1 MSLALIFSHTF
12 CTLKSMKKEKTVKA
26 KNIYKTIHNGSLRYV
41 VQIDR
46 KGRRL
51 RRFFTSESLARKF
64 LKEYK
69 DSQEKGLSDF
79 AELSHEQLTDIRTAL
94 KALPEGYTLT
104 NCVEIV
110 SKKYVST
117 RKLKDCLDDFITLKE
132 NANLSEV
139 QLRHVKTRIESLRNL
154 KSFDDITADKLFEH
168 LGKIKNRYGKNLAPK
183 TRRHYLSDWR
193 EFFNWC
199 ETRGYIKETPFKQVH
214 TSDMPK
220 LEDGNPEAA
229 SVEAVKEFFAEA
241 EVVCPQFVSIFA
253 LTAFGG
259 WRNAEAARL
268 RPKNFDFERKTISL
282 SKDLTKTGEN
292 YGNLM
297 PKDKGQANYP
307 DALWEWLE
315 KYPPADKW
323 AEYDKYWYSKIK
335 ASKNIPHNGLRHS
348 FATYHMSLHQDSE
361 LTKNLMHHHLNS
373 NELWKHYMAGFV
385 KPDIAEEYFEI
396 KPTQI

>member
-1 MSLALIFSHTF
+1 
-12 CTLKSMKKEKTVKA
+12 MKKEKTVKA

-79 AELSHEQLTDIRTAL
+79 AELSHEQLTDIRAAL
-94 KALPEGYTLT
+94 KALPEGYTLV

-168 LGKIKNRYGKNLAPK
+168 LGKLK
-183 TRRHYLSDWR
+183 TAMEKTWLLKPA
-193 EFFNWC
+193 
-199 ETRGYIKETPFKQVH
+199 G
-214 TSDMPK
+214 
-220 LEDGNPEAA
+220 
-229 SVEAVKEFFAEA
+229 
-241 EVVCPQFVSIFA
+241 
-253 LTAFGG
+253 
-259 WRNAEAARL
+259 
-268 RPKNFDFERKTISL
+268 TISL
-282 SKDLTKTGEN
+282 TGE
-292 YGNLM
+292 
-297 PKDKGQANYP
+297 
-307 DALWEWLE
+307 
-315 KYPPADKW
+315 
-323 AEYDKYWYSKIK
+323 
-335 ASKNIPHNGLRHS
+335 S
-348 FATYHMSLHQDSE
+348 FSTGAKL
-361 LTKNLMHHHLNS
+361 
-373 NELWKHYMAGFV
+373 V
-385 KPDIAEEYFEI
+385 DI
-396 KPTQI
+396 